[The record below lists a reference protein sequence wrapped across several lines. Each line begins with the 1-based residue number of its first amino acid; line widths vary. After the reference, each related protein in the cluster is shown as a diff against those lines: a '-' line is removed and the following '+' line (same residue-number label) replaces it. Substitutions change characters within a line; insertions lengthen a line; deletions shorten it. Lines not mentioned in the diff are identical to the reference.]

1 MRLRPLLLASMA
13 LILFVACRA
22 DEPTGTAATP
32 TPSATEQEEDQESP
46 EPAAVSRLEATLSGP
61 EEVPGPGDPDGTG
74 SAIVDF
80 QMDKGQI
87 CFELIVDKINPATAA
102 HIHKGAKG
110 VAGDIVIELA
120 PPPSEGSSKECV
132 EAETSLLQSILDD
145 PASFYV
151 NVHNAEFPKG
161 AVRGQLRHD

>member
-1 MRLRPLLLASMA
+1 MRFRPVLLASMA
-13 LILFVACRA
+13 LISFVACRG
-22 DEPTGTAATP
+22 DEPTGTAT
-32 TPSATEQEEDQESP
+32 TPSPSPTEQEDQESP
-46 EPAAVSRLEATLSGP
+46 EPSAVRRLEATLSGP
-61 EEVPGPGDPDGTG
+61 EEVPGPGDADGTG

-80 QMDKGQI
+80 HMDKGEI
-87 CFELIVDKINPATAA
+87 CFELIVDKINPATAS
-102 HIHKGAKG
+102 HIHKGASG

-120 PPPSEGSSKECV
+120 PPPSEGTSKQCIGA
-132 EAETSLLQSILDD
+132 EATTLQSILDD